1 VIAVV
6 AIQCRGLLVAGAL
19 GSFGNIHYRK
29 LVSFDR
35 LFSSRQ
41 KFVIHC
47 TNLLK
52 PLLIDSAHSDDS
64 NSGLISFFRRLV
76 GKKEADPFRLQVPS
90 PPFHHGDDVGRDDRT
105 TRATHQP
112 TIVGQQQLIS
122 A

>member
-1 VIAVV
+1 MIAVV

-35 LFSSRQ
+35 LFSSRL

-47 TNLLK
+47 NLLK
-52 PLLIDSAHSDDS
+52 PLLID
-64 NSGLISFFRRLV
+64 NSGLISFFQALWGRKRRI
-76 GKKEADPFRLQVPS
+76 PYRLWIPS

-105 TRATHQP
+105 TRATHST
-112 TIVGQQQLIS
+112 TIVGQQHLIS